1 MSAMEMF
8 WKDVRFGFRTLR
20 KSPGFTAIAV
30 IVLALGI
37 GANTAIF
44 SVADAFL
51 LKPVNLP
58 DISHLVV
65 MLEQPPGERYGA
77 GVSPANFLDWTQQ
90 AKSFNGTTAW
100 MWDAVNLTGIGLPE
114 KVQGYRVDK
123 NFFSLCGVEPYLG
136 RTFLP
141 QEDQP
146 GADNVVVLS
155 YALWQRRFG
164 GDPGVIGNS
173 IHLDGRALTVI
184 GIMPKSF
191 QFPLATDLWIPLAY
205 TPKYWEKR
213 NWRALFAMGRLAPGV
228 SANSARSE
236 INTIEAR
243 IGEAY
248 PASAQGWH
256 VLLTP
261 IRLFAIGDD
270 AHDYTLLL
278 LAASGF
284 VLLIVCA
291 NVANLQFVRGASRA
305 KEVAIRAALGGS
317 RWRIVRQLLTES
329 VMIAVCGGLFGALFA
344 YWTIHAVLAS
354 MPADVS
360 KTIAGWNS
368 IHVDLRALVFTMG
381 VSVFAGVLAGMLPA
395 VGNTRVQL
403 GDTLKEGGRSG
414 SSGRGRH
421 RLRNSL
427 VVTQVALAVV
437 LLTVTGLSARG
448 FRQVQR
454 ANRDYH
460 PESLLTM
467 VLNLP
472 TARYGQPAQ
481 RVEFFDQV
489 LSRLSSLPGVTGAAT
504 ATFLPYIIANTNQD
518 FSIEGRPWSSAAEAR
533 SANTEIISPNYFRLM
548 GIPLIRGREFADQD
562 AAGGPDVVVISQT
575 LARHYWPNQDP
586 IGHRIRPGHIDP
598 WATIVGVVGDV
609 TMNWSDPYPPYALYR
624 PYRQVSYTYAS
635 MIVRS
640 TMNPESLGPAV
651 RSAVS
656 AVDPDQP
663 LYDVRSMSQV
673 IRESTIS
680 ITYVSVMMMALGVL
694 ALILA
699 GSGVYGV
706 LAFTVTQST
715 HEIGLR
721 MALGALPGDV
731 LRLIVGRGML
741 LAGFGLLAGIPVA
754 YWLSRSLGAGYI
766 SGISTAGPVIFIE
779 IALVVLSA
787 ALAASWFPARR
798 ATRTE
803 PMAALRYE

>member
-1 MSAMEMF
+1 
-8 WKDVRFGFRTLR
+8 
-20 KSPGFTAIAV
+20 
-30 IVLALGI
+30 
-37 GANTAIF
+37 
-44 SVADAFL
+44 
-51 LKPVNLP
+51 
-58 DISHLVV
+58 
-65 MLEQPPGERYGA
+65 
-77 GVSPANFLDWTQQ
+77 
-90 AKSFNGTTAW
+90 
-100 MWDAVNLTGIGLPE
+100 
-114 KVQGYRVDK
+114 
-123 NFFSLCGVEPYLG
+123 
-136 RTFLP
+136 
-141 QEDQP
+141 
-146 GADNVVVLS
+146 
-155 YALWQRRFG
+155 
-164 GDPGVIGNS
+164 
-173 IHLDGRALTVI
+173 
-184 GIMPKSF
+184 
-191 QFPLATDLWIPLAY
+191 
-205 TPKYWEKR
+205 
-213 NWRALFAMGRLAPGV
+213 
-228 SANSARSE
+228 
-236 INTIEAR
+236 
-243 IGEAY
+243 
-248 PASAQGWH
+248 
-256 VLLTP
+256 
-261 IRLFAIGDD
+261 
-270 AHDYTLLL
+270 
-278 LAASGF
+278 
-284 VLLIVCA
+284 
-291 NVANLQFVRGASRA
+291 
-305 KEVAIRAALGGS
+305 
-317 RWRIVRQLLTES
+317 
-329 VMIAVCGGLFGALFA
+329 
-344 YWTIHAVLAS
+344 
-354 MPADVS
+354 
-360 KTIAGWNS
+360 
-368 IHVDLRALVFTMG
+368 
-381 VSVFAGVLAGMLPA
+381 
-395 VGNTRVQL
+395 
-403 GDTLKEGGRSG
+403 
-414 SSGRGRH
+414 
-421 RLRNSL
+421 
-427 VVTQVALAVV
+427 
-437 LLTVTGLSARG
+437 
-448 FRQVQR
+448 
-454 ANRDYH
+454 
-460 PESLLTM
+460 
-467 VLNLP
+467 
-472 TARYGQPAQ
+472 
-481 RVEFFDQV
+481 VEFFDQV

-680 ITYVSVMMMALGVL
+680 ITYAAVMMMALGVL

-699 GSGVYGV
+699 GLGVYGV

-741 LAGFGLLAGIPVA
+741 LAGFGLVAGIPVA